1 MFTDFSSFALT
12 TQVWLIL
19 HILKVQWIFFT
30 NLIFSHLLTIGG
42 NFYAPSTK
50 LFAREF
56 FSRFFKPPSWL
67 LLPYGVWKIGIS
79 LLLNFLSTD
88 VLYISTLTK
97 TCDICKEI
105 SIENYLTPTVPTMDC
120 KDATE
125 QEDPAVDK
133 MTKKITKCKHET
145 HSLHSY

>member
-1 MFTDFSSFALT
+1 MLPLQNYLPGNFFQDFS
-12 TQVWLIL
+12 
-19 HILKVQWIFFT
+19 
-30 NLIFSHLLTIGG
+30 NLPADYFYPMGYEKSAFHCRSIFSQ
-42 NFYAPSTK
+42 
-50 LFAREF
+50 
-56 FSRFFKPPSWL
+56 
-67 LLPYGVWKIGIS
+67 
-79 LLLNFLSTD
+79 TD